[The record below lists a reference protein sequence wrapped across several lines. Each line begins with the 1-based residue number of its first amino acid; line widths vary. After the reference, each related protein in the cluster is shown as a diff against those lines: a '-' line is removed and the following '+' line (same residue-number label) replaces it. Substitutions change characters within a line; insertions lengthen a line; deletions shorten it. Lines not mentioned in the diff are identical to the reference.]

1 MSVIVKGLTKTFG
14 KQIAVNQLSFTVS
27 KGEILGFLGPNGAGK
42 TTTMKLLTTFL
53 SPSEGDAEI
62 CGFSIL
68 KSPIEVKRC
77 IGYLPEHN
85 PLYKDMYVR
94 EYLLGFARLTK
105 VNKPTKRVEDL
116 IEMTG
121 LTREQNKLI
130 GSLSKGYRQRVGLSQ
145 ALVHDPQVL
154 ILDEPTSGLDPNQ
167 LIEIRNLVR
176 NIGKE
181 KTLIFSTHIMQ
192 EVSALCDRVIIIDRG
207 IKVADDSIESLQDQM
222 DQKQVIWLE
231 FTNAINAE
239 VLKQIKGVLKVS
251 SEGKSKY
258 QIVARKDI
266 EVRDLIFAES
276 VKQGWSI
283 REMVK
288 DKSSI
293 ENIFAEMTNTDQK

>member
-1 MSVIVKGLTKTFG
+1 M
-14 KQIAVNQLSFTVS
+14 
-27 KGEILGFLGPNGAGK
+27 
-42 TTTMKLLTTFL
+42 
-53 SPSEGDAEI
+53 
-62 CGFSIL
+62 
-68 KSPIEVKRC
+68 
-77 IGYLPEHN
+77 
-85 PLYKDMYVR
+85 
-94 EYLLGFARLTK
+94 
-105 VNKPTKRVEDL
+105 
-116 IEMTG
+116 
-121 LTREQNKLI
+121 I

-231 FTNAINAE
+231 FTNVINAE